1 VASAKS
7 LLELLDERGD
17 SMAGAS
23 SDWCSYLQDVPDD
36 ARPPLAMSGPHP
48 QAVGSYGAEML
59 AWGKKEIGFRPR
71 WWQELAIVRQ
81 LEHDAAGRLV
91 WREVV
96 ESGPRRIGKSVRLR
110 AVALWRTDS
119 EELFGG
125 PQHTIF
131 VSKDLAIAKAI
142 HSVAWPWADKRG
154 WKVDQTGGSQS
165 VTKPLVAKGASLEES
180 TPSSWMVRSVN
191 SSYGYAGN
199 YAQVDE
205 AWDIDPAAVQDGL
218 EPTMMDQISP
228 QIHLTST
235 AHVKASSLLRRRL
248 ANGLAGVSEDSLLL
262 MWGARPD
269 SDPADPATWRDA
281 SPHWSSDRA
290 TLMRQS
296 WIAANEG
303 ESEPDDPD
311 PLRGWA
317 AQYLNVWPFLLT
329 AGGSKVLPKWG
340 DLAAPVRV
348 GSPNGLGVASDP
360 DGTWL
365 SFGAVIPGDKP
376 HLGLL
381 ARVPVSKRRE
391 FVAEVARVS
400 QKYGDC
406 PVVIDKGGPA
416 SFIIPDLEQAGVTL
430 ELIGVDR
437 YIQAVADLVQAV
449 AAGEIEHGGYPDL
462 DAATVAADWRKV
474 NDRRVFGR
482 RSGDISAL
490 EAVTLAHHVSVST
503 AGSGWWVL

>member
-1 VASAKS
+1 MPSSKS
-7 LLELLDERGD
+7 LLELLEERGD
-17 SMAGAS
+17 PMDGARS
-23 SDWCSYLQDVPDD
+23 EWCSGLLEIPEDSH
-36 ARPPLAMSGPHP
+36 APLAMSGPHP
-48 QAVGSYGAEML
+48 LAVGSYGAEML
-59 AWGKKEIGFRPR
+59 RWAKREIGFKPR
-71 WWQELAIVRQ
+71 WWQALAIVRQ
-81 LEHDAAGRLV
+81 LEHDDDGRLV

-125 PQHTIF
+125 PQQTIL

-142 HSVAWPWADKRG
+142 HSVAWPWANRRG

-165 VTKPLVAKGASLEES
+165 VTKPLGDLSGRSLEES
-180 TPSSWMVRSVN
+180 VASSWMVRSVN

-205 AWDIDPAAVQDGL
+205 AWDIAPAAVQDGL

-262 MWGARPD
+262 FWGARPD
-269 SDPADPATWRDA
+269 SDLDDPATWRDA
-281 SPHWSSDRA
+281 SPHWSKDRA
-290 TLMRQS
+290 TLMRES
-296 WIAANEG
+296 WNAAKEG
-303 ESEPDDPD
+303 QPELDDPD

-329 AGGSKVLPKWG
+329 AGGSKVLPRWG
-340 DLAAPVRV
+340 ELSAPVRV
-348 GSPNGLGVASDP
+348 GAPSGLGVATDP

-381 ARVPVSKRRE
+381 TRLPVSQRRA
-391 FVAEVARVS
+391 FIDEVARVS
-400 QKYGDC
+400 EKYGV

-416 SFIIPDLEQAGVTL
+416 AFLIPDLERAGVLL
-430 ELIGVDR
+430 EPIGTDR

-449 AAGEIEHGGYPDL
+449 AAGEVEHGGYPDL
-462 DAATVAADWRKV
+462 DAATVAADWRKIG
-474 NDRRVFGR
+474 DRRVFAR

-490 EAVTLAHHVSVST
+490 EAVTLAHHASISVESW
-503 AGSGWWVL
+503 SGIL